1 MTNAEKQ
8 EIIDA
13 VLAALATNSKTIAQL
28 SPKQS
33 LEDSD
38 LFEVAG
44 GSRVT
49 YLVFKNGI
57 REGLA
62 LASQLSDYVTAENAM
77 LYLAKLD
84 TKTGTIDFKESP
96 CVMLDGF
103 KDVNGYTPATG
114 DLFYEDYHGYQ
125 IWTKTSGGATG
136 EYANTH
142 VAYINKNENAIY
154 RWTGTTMERIGG
166 CTVVNDLITGGGDK
180 ALSAEQ
186 GCELRYKIEEVYQ
199 RVKNMYSLFG
209 NIAFWDGKPAI
220 GTVLPDLN
228 WNVPKQT
235 VTLSLNLTHAVVKH
249 NDTEKGNGSTIQAEQ
264 GSTLILTVEPAS
276 GYALTTV
283 ASSTTG
289 ATVSDNG
296 NGTYSVSIVVGS
308 SSMTLSITA
317 ASAEIIQHTITYN
330 LTNCSA
336 TTKPTSVAQG
346 GTATI
351 VLQADS
357 NCKMPSSLP
366 SGAVTGASVT
376 SYTVDANDNTKA
388 TLVIGSVTGN
398 VTIAVNAEPV
408 ILFEKAKMYI
418 VNVSPEVFAFRTS
431 KTYANDVNRACL
443 TVLREGLAN
452 PCAWYNANSG
462 QNTDAEA
469 MALYSAIPIPSGT
482 TKISIK
488 CNASYYYYSGV
499 FTAEGRRQNN
509 NPGWV
514 LGSTKT
520 EYDLVNTYPNA
531 THFSVTFK
539 IGSAGN
545 TAFTDETYESMGIEL
560 TFE

>member
-8 EIIDA
+8 EIIEA

-49 YLVFKNGI
+49 YLVLKNGI

-62 LASQLSDYVTAENAM
+62 LASQLSDYVTGEQAM
-77 LYLAKLD
+77 TYLAKLD
-84 TKTGTIDFKESP
+84 TETGTIDYMESP

-103 KDVNGYTPATG
+103 KDVNGYSPATG
-114 DLFYEDYHGYQ
+114 DLFYENRSGYQ
-125 IWTKTSGGATG
+125 IWTKTQGGATG
-136 EYANTH
+136 EHANTH
-142 VAYINKNENAIY
+142 VAYINRNENAIY

-166 CTVVNDLITGGGDK
+166 CAVVNDLTTGGGDK

-249 NDTEKGNGSTIQAEQ
+249 NGTEKSNGSTIQAEQ

-276 GYALTTV
+276 GYALTSV
-283 ASSTTG
+283 SSSTTG

-308 SSMTLSITA
+308 GSMTLSITA
-317 ASAEIIQHTITYN
+317 SADEMQHTITYN
-330 LTNCSA
+330 LTNCTA

-357 NCKMPSSLP
+357 NYKMPSSLP

-376 SYTVDANDNTKA
+376 SYAVDANDNTKA

-431 KTYANDVNRACL
+431 RTNSTDVNRACL
-443 TVLREGLAN
+443 TVFREGLAN
-452 PCAWYNANSG
+452 PCAWYNATSG
-462 QNTDAEA
+462 QNVDTEA

-482 TKISIK
+482 TKVSIK
-488 CNASYYYYSGV
+488 CNASYYYYPGV
-499 FTAEGRRQNN
+499 FTAEGRRQND
-509 NPGWV
+509 NPAWV

-520 EYDLVNTYPNA
+520 EFDLVNTYPNA
-531 THFSVTFK
+531 THFAVSFK
-539 IGSAGN
+539 IGSAGT
-545 TAFTDETYESMGIEL
+545 TAFSNETYESMGIEL